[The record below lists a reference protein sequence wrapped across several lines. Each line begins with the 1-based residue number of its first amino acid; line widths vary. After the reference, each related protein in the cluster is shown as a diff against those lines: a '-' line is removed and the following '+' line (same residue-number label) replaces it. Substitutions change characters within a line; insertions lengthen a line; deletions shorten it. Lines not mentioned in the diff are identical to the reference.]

1 MREIVFKDSVHT
13 LFLFAYRRRRRVEDD
28 EDDKIQSTSKAVGKD
43 HQAAETAETEE
54 EPGGVSLTSI
64 MKDNPKLSVQE
75 ALAKLVIMKQ
85 MSGMPAAAMGH
96 GVGQAGLAG
105 FPGGAATPGFPT
117 PLAGLGGPFSQS
129 GAVAGSPPLLGGLAS
144 AFSATNPTAA
154 AAALAAVQMPASL
167 QQTKSQRE
175 VYVKGLPAGVTS
187 SQLQEFLSTVIKT
200 LRLREVS
207 TTPIVN
213 AWLSGDGRVGFC
225 ETRSVDDVR
234 ALIECCDGL
243 VFAGSTIQVGR
254 PKTNAGADSLAT
266 AARAAVDPALSAGTV
281 ANPLVTS
288 SNVLMML
295 NLPRHLSGLEIQDFL
310 LIPFGDIKAFNLLL
324 DQEGKSKGSA
334 VFRYTNEKITSNVV
348 AALTG
353 VRLGDEVIEI
363 HRVPPNMIDTLL
375 KPVKPGQLVP
385 AAPHDP
391 AKLSPIICLRNVV
404 DDEDLIDDEA
414 YAEVTED
421 ILEECARYA
430 TVSTL
435 LIPRPQSG
443 SRLTKKSRKR
453 CSGIGSIFVEY
464 SSSDDA
470 KLALDGLRK
479 RTVDDKAIVVG
490 FYPRDLFRKKILHSQ
505 PLPTLPP
512 ADVDGPAVSTAQVSP
527 DADLSAPPVVAGAG
541 NLQQN
546 SASAPA
552 LASPLGLSQ
561 SHTAVL
567 LPTTGHQP
575 ALPQPPTAR
584 PKEPIPPAV
593 ARLNEDVD

>member
-1 MREIVFKDSVHT
+1 M
-13 LFLFAYRRRRRVEDD
+13 
-28 EDDKIQSTSKAVGKD
+28 VGKD
-43 HQAAETAETEE
+43 HQASETVEAEE

-85 MSGMPAAAMGH
+85 MSGMPAVGMGH

-105 FPGGAATPGFPT
+105 FTGGAATSGFPA
-117 PLAGLGGPFSQS
+117 PLSVLGGSFSQS

-175 VYVKGLPAGVTS
+175 VYIKGLPAGVTS
-187 SQLQEFLSTVIKT
+187 SQLQEFLSTIVKT
-200 LRLREVS
+200 LRPREVS

-243 VFAGSTIQVGR
+243 VFAGSTIHVGR
-254 PKTNAGADSLAT
+254 PKTSAGADSLAT

-288 SNVLMML
+288 SNVIMML
-295 NLPRHLSGLEIQDFL
+295 NLPRHLTGLEIQDFL

-353 VRLGDEVIEI
+353 VRLGDEVIEV

-375 KPVKPGQLVP
+375 KPVKPGELVP

-391 AKLSPIICLRNVV
+391 AKPSPIICLRNVV
-404 DDEDLIDDEA
+404 DDEDLIDEEA
-414 YAEVTED
+414 YADLTED

-430 TVSTL
+430 TVATL
-435 LIPRPQSG
+435 LIPRPQSC

-470 KLALDGLRK
+470 TVALDGLRK
-479 RTVDDKAIVVG
+479 RTVDDKPIVVG
-490 FYPRDLFRKKILHSQ
+490 FYPRDLFRKKIFHSQ

-512 ADVDGPAVSTAQVSP
+512 AEDDGTVVNTAQVSP
-527 DADLSAPPVVAGAG
+527 DAEPAATPNVAPGAG
-541 NLQQN
+541 NPQQN

-552 LASPLGLSQ
+552 SASSHASSQ
-561 SHTAVL
+561 SPTAFL
-567 LPTTGHQP
+567 LPTVHQP
-575 ALPQPPTAR
+575 SLPQPFPAR
-584 PKEPIPPAV
+584 PKEPFPPAV